1 MNTTEF
7 NSILRVTKKTP
18 VYKITNK
25 AKMVQVGTLREGDE
39 VLIVKKLKTTDI
51 LHPEST
57 KELDLYQLAITVKDE
72 TIENFYVV
80 GGYDNEST
88 FVFQPYEGGAVED
101 IYEVSGLITESRSLT
116 NNGKVYYGP
125 GEFFREVHTL
135 NKGEKFT
142 IIGKY
147 GGYAHIKKD
156 GRWDGYTKI
165 TNVEVNISSGFIN
178 VPNDTLNEI
187 TVHLSDDMAK
197 PKYDNGKYV
206 EITPDMEVPD
216 IKEVHPELFQE
227 KKEKP
232 VLKEVVKTETT
243 LAPKK
248 EEPKSESN
256 KIKDIITENKEWI
269 LSWMGGDTQVLL
281 LKLNADANDTDKLQK
296 LIETI
301 KNVCESL
308 AVSDDVALDVDP
320 ELNEDDV
327 AIIRNLSYPNGTY
340 LPAFLSYPTEKG
352 RSFGRKL
359 QKTLLAKGIRV
370 VEFPSYN

>member
-1 MNTTEF
+1 MNTTDF
-7 NSILRVTKKTP
+7 NSILSVTKKTP
-18 VYKITNK
+18 IYKITDK

-39 VLIVKKLKTTDI
+39 VLIVKKLKTTDF
-51 LHPEST
+51 LPPEST

-72 TIENFYVV
+72 TVENFYVV

-88 FVFQPYEGGAVED
+88 FVFQPYEGGNVED
-101 IYEVSGLITESRSLT
+101 IYESDGIVIESRSLT

-125 GEFFREVHTL
+125 GEFFKEVHTL

-142 IIGKY
+142 IY
-147 GGYAHIKKD
+147 GVYCGYAHIKKD
-156 GRWDGYTKI
+156 GRWDGYTKL
-165 TNVEVNISSGFIN
+165 TNVEVNVSSGFIN
-178 VPNDTLNEI
+178 APNDVLNASA
-187 TVHLSDDMAK
+187 VDLSDDVAK
-197 PKYDNGKYV
+197 PKIDYGEYK
-206 EITPDMEVPD
+206 EITPDMEAPD

-227 KKEKP
+227 KKENH
-232 VLKEVVKTETT
+232 VLKEVDKTEKPNVT
-243 LAPKK
+243 KK
-248 EEPKSESN
+248 ENPESN
-256 KIKDIITENKEWI
+256 KVKDIITENKEWI

-281 LKLNADANDTDKLQK
+281 LKLNADANDTDRLQK

-370 VEFPSYN
+370 VEFPRYN